1 MIKEQTPHKL
11 IKWMIDEL
19 LTQREKYIE
28 CIKAQQEVI
37 EKQKSVMV
45 KMRQYTSMLE
55 KIVDVNTRP

>member
-1 MIKEQTPHKL
+1 
-11 IKWMIDEL
+11 MIDEL